1 MGRGASPAWR
11 DPRIT
16 ANSKKIGRKERKERK
31 NDFGFVGA
39 TGWSPFR
46 CACCQRHK
54 SLACHKPK
62 DKQISRYY
70 NRVKFL
76 IDRHRRL
83 IVLGIVSLI
92 ATDLASIALPWLIKG
107 GIDSALSA
115 KDGGAPSLIR
125 YPLLIL
131 GAAALQGFFRYCWR
145 MNIHGF
151 SRRCEADLRDKVF
164 SHLQKLP
171 LSYFQY
177 HKTGDLMSRLTN
189 DIHAV
194 RELMGF
200 GSLAIVDAVV
210 VICFSLT
217 LMITIDPWLTL
228 WSMIAMPLIPIVVRY
243 FGHHIFRWSRLT
255 QEQVSELSAYVQE
268 NFAGIRVVQAYAQEE
283 NQIRGFAV
291 ISTEYRRRTMWLATL
306 WGIFWPLMQVHA
318 GVAATIVLWLG
329 GRQVLAGTMTLGEF
343 VAFNGYLAML
353 TWPLM
358 AIGYTANQYQRG
370 TAALSRL
377 AEVLDTPISPRYLQ
391 ANGANHDAALKGQIA
406 LRDLTFTYDQGQ
418 APALRNINLEIPAGN
433 ICGIVGETGSGKST
447 LVSLLL
453 RLHEPPDGSIWV
465 DGVDIK
471 QMPLHRLQAATGYVS
486 QDIFLFSGS
495 VRENLLLSVENG
507 AAGRVE
513 EAARIAQL
521 LPAIQSFG
529 AGFDT
534 VIGERGV
541 RLSGGQKQRTALA
554 RAIIKNPPI
563 LILDDA
569 FSSIDV
575 ETEEEILRE
584 LRQFM
589 RGRTTLLISHRIST
603 VRDADMIIYLR
614 GGEIIEQ
621 GTHAELLASRGAY
634 HELYRRQSLTREVEN
649 LAQREERL

>member
-1 MGRGASPAWR
+1 M
-11 DPRIT
+11 
-16 ANSKKIGRKERKERK
+16 
-31 NDFGFVGA
+31 
-39 TGWSPFR
+39 
-46 CACCQRHK
+46 
-54 SLACHKPK
+54 
-62 DKQISRYY
+62 
-70 NRVKFL
+70 
-76 IDRHRRL
+76 
-83 IVLGIVSLI
+83 SLI
-92 ATDLASIALPWLIKG
+92 ATDLAGIALPWLIKG
-107 GIDSALSA
+107 GIDSALHA
-115 KDGGAPSLIR
+115 KDGERSQIQ

-151 SRRCEADLRDKVF
+151 SRRCEADLRDRVF

-171 LSYFQY
+171 LSYFQ
-177 HKTGDLMSRLTN
+177 HNKTGDLMSRLTN

-210 VICFSLT
+210 VIFFSLT

-228 WSMIAMPLIPIVVRY
+228 WSMMAMPLIPIVVRF
-243 FGHHIFRWSRLT
+243 FGRHIFRWSRQT
-255 QEQVSELSAYVQE
+255 QEQLSEMSAYVLE
-268 NFAGIRVVQAYAQEE
+268 NFSGIRVVQAYAQEE
-283 NQIRGFAV
+283 NQIRGFNA
-291 ISTEYRRRTMWLATL
+291 ISSEYRGRTMWLATL

-370 TAALSRL
+370 TAALSRIG
-377 AEVLDTPISPRYLQ
+377 EVLDTTIGARYVTDSRSEQ
-391 ANGANHDAALKGQIA
+391 NQPVTGAIE
-406 LRDLTFTYDQGQ
+406 
-418 APALRNINLEIPAGN
+418 LRNLSFAYGRDQKTVLHGLALNIAAGQV
-433 ICGIVGETGSGKST
+433 CGIIGETGSGKTT
-447 LVSLLL
+447 LVNLLL
-453 RLHEPPDGSIWV
+453 RLHEPADNAILIDGF
-465 DGVDIK
+465 DIK
-471 QMPLHRLQAATGYVS
+471 KISLDRLQNAIGYVS

-495 VRENLLLSVENG
+495 VRENLLLGLNNIGNG
-507 AAGRVE
+507 ESSRVE

-521 LPAIQSFG
+521 LPAIESFS
-529 AGFDT
+529 AGFET
-534 VIGERGV
+534 IIGERGV

-569 FSSIDV
+569 FSSVDV

-584 LRQFM
+584 LKQFM

-603 VRDADMIIYLR
+603 VRDADIIVYLR
-614 GGEIIEQ
+614 GGAIIEQ
-621 GTHAELLASRGAY
+621 GTHSELLGRRGAY
-634 HELYRRQSLTREVEN
+634 FELCRRQSLEREVET
-649 LAQREERL
+649 LSHGEPLP